1 MPSFDINSQNA
12 ILGVPFANTGVS
24 LEKQALFNLISNL
37 IKEGTHTVPYIIN
50 FCTGMGYQKPY
61 VYEVFK
67 SITGFSATDIVNSN
81 TYYQNPSFIPP
92 MTIAWGLAKDT
103 SEENPTKAFY
113 LAPYDEGFVLLSKD
127 EDNQP
132 EYEEVFPTLD
142 LAVEALKGKVKKV
155 ETEAKVITEE
165 FLQEEPTAFDDDQK
179 ITSVQ
184 KDFIATPVEELKK
197 SLVKK
202 DITKDYFKTAIAS
215 LHLENKITEEEA
227 VEALKWQKQ
236 ADLKLEETETDNLP
250 AYQKE
255 VTRIQ
260 EADIFDSL
268 NEDTPSKFFN
278 DFKDEKDFTKTEKI
292 LSELLNSIREKLTSF
307 TVKLVSYRVNFINAD
322 QTTEGKEVN
331 LETVPSL
338 VQDDELQ
345 ADTVISLVFD
355 IAKNDNPDEFYKA
368 LSVFAVVGEKT
379 IWDGTIKDTSNHVY
393 ALTEE
398 GLNKM
403 FEDQTMDVEDQGTI

>member
-1 MPSFDINSQNA
+1 MPSFNINVTDA
-12 ILGVPFANTGVS
+12 ILGVPFTGTAIS

-37 IKEGTHTVPYIIN
+37 IKEGTHTVPYIIH

-67 SITGFSATDIVNSN
+67 NITGFSATDIVNSN
-81 TYYQNPSFIPP
+81 TYYQRPSFVPP

-113 LAPYDEGFVLLSKD
+113 IAPYEEGFALLSKD
-127 EDNQP
+127 DINQP
-132 EYEEVFPTLD
+132 EFEEVFPVLD
-142 LAVEALKGKVKKV
+142 LAVEALKSKVKKV
-155 ETEAKVITEE
+155 ETEAKIIDDS
-165 FLQEEPTAFDDDQK
+165 FIQEKPIGFDDST

-184 KDFIATPVEELKK
+184 KDFTETPVESLKK
-197 SLVKK
+197 SLIKK
-202 DITKDYFKTAIAS
+202 DITKDYFKTAIAT
-215 LHLENKITEEEA
+215 LHQTNAITEEEA
-227 VEALKWQKQ
+227 VNALKWQKK
-236 ADLKLEETETDNLP
+236 AEMYFEEKTETEDIP

-255 VTRIQ
+255 IKKIQ
-260 EADIFDSL
+260 EADIFDTID
-268 NEDTPSKFFN
+268 EDTPSKFFN
-278 DFKDEKDFTKTEKI
+278 DFKDEKDFTKTEKV
-292 LSELLNSIREKLTSF
+292 LSELLKSIKEKLNSF
-307 TVKLVSYRVNFINAD
+307 TVKLISYRVNFINAD
-322 QTTEGKEVN
+322 DTTEGKEVN

-338 VQDDELQ
+338 VEDDELQ

-379 IWDGTIKDTSNHVY
+379 IWDGTIKDMSNNVY

-403 FEDQTMDVEDQGTI
+403 FEDQIMDVEDQGTI